1 MQGMRAHGR
10 CMTSWHTAHLRPG
23 VSSAQSSLREASGAS
38 GPVAGVS
45 MLTAR
50 STIAHINAYV
60 ICAGDHP
67 TMEGKA
73 LRRRWA
79 LAGFIHGRG
88 AMVHRKAQIRFLVEI
103 QEKNFFFAPGTLAP
117 QALISLQ
124 HDIGEVIR
132 GRAEISPQSMLHQS
146 GSIHQNPT
154 TASVPRAHNLSAPST
169 VGTPR
174 RGHGAFYGWLYSH
187 DYDELSAF
195 EVLYA
200 AVTKI
205 FESVLLFP

>member
-1 MQGMRAHGR
+1 MLKCRSLYNAG
-10 CMTSWHTAHLRPG
+10 L
-23 VSSAQSSLREASGAS
+23 SSASCGIVVS
-38 GPVAGVS
+38 VAYGKRTFIVHVEPQHRRLAHTS
-45 MLTAR
+45 M
-50 STIAHINAYV
+50 IAGLA
-60 ICAGDHP
+60 A
-67 TMEGKA
+67 A
-73 LRRRWA
+73 LGIFW
-79 LAGFIHGRG
+79 
-88 AMVHRKAQIRFLVEI
+88 
-103 QEKNFFFAPGTLAP
+103 
-117 QALISLQ
+117 QALIPLQ

-154 TASVPRAHNLSAPST
+154 TASLPRAHNLSAPST

-174 RGHGAFYGWLYSH
+174 RSHGAFHGRLYSH